1 MPTIKFSNPLK
12 TDKTIIKAA
21 VPIVIPNI
29 ETLEARLTK
38 LFFDLKTWYFFAI
51 KKEKNIKLFV

>member
-1 MPTIKFSNPLK
+1 MPIIKFSNPLK

-51 KKEKNIKLFV
+51 KKET